1 MNKDLLNDVNTLYN
15 SDNLPGSSTK
25 LNDLND
31 RVKTMNDSLSI
42 LNGVET
48 NGLSRQ
54 NDIKQIITTE
64 SDRLIQKKDTIDQ
77 AIITQNR
84 IIYFND
90 NNRKRYA
97 AYLRILITLTV
108 TLAIVW
114 LIQVIRKNVEVIPDW
129 ILDILIIASIS
140 IGIIIIYNYFIDISE
155 RTKYNFDEIN
165 MDAPTLG
172 ASDKSNGDDS
182 SGGTGAL
189 CMGEECCK
197 PATAEKA
204 GSTWD
209 EVIGKCLNDPIVT
222 PVTTER
228 FTTIKSVKP
237 TDSFEYTEYSPYK

>member
-1 MNKDLLNDVNTLYN
+1 MNKDSTNDVNTLYD
-15 SDNLPGSSTK
+15 SDKILQNTELNK
-25 LNDLND
+25 LNDTLIS
-31 RVKTMNDSLSI
+31 MNDSLSD
-42 LNGVET
+42 LNIAQT

-97 AYLRILITLTV
+97 AYLRMLITLTV

-114 LIQVIRKNVEVIPDW
+114 LIQLLRKHVEAIPDW

-140 IGIIIIYNYFIDISE
+140 IGIIIIYTYFIDINE
-155 RTKYNFDEIN
+155 RSNYNFDEIN
-165 MDAPTLG
+165 MEPPKKNTD
-172 ASDKSNGDDS
+172 DKSNGGDLS
-182 SGGTGAL
+182 KNGGDL
-189 CMGEECCK
+189 CVGQDCCK
-197 PATAEKA
+197 PENELTS
-204 GSTWD
+204 GSRWIIEENRCSKITD
-209 EVIGKCLNDPIVT
+209 AFNT
-222 PVTTER
+222 M
-228 FTTIKSVKP
+228 KSVKP

>member
-15 SDNLPGSSTK
+15 GDLLAGSQTK

-31 RVKTMNDSLSI
+31 RVKTMNDSLTD
-42 LNGVET
+42 LNKVEI

-64 SDRLIQKKDTIDQ
+64 SDRLTQKKNTIDQ

-114 LIQVIRKNVEVIPDW
+114 LIQVIRKHVEVIPDW

-140 IGIIIIYNYFIDISE
+140 IGIIIIYTYFIDISE
-155 RTKYNFDEIN
+155 RSKYNFDEIN
-165 MDAPTLG
+165 MDPPTISG
-172 ASDKSNGDDS
+172 DDKSKGGDL

-189 CMGEECCK
+189 CIGEECCK
-197 PATAEKA
+197 PATVDTP

-209 EVIGKCLNDPIVT
+209 ETVGKCLNDPIV
-222 PVTTER
+222 VSTTVQG
-228 FTTIKSVKP
+228 FTTIKSIKP
-237 TDSFEYTEYSPYK
+237 TDAFEYTEYSPYK